1 MVGLLVGTHHSEG
14 NGCLLRG
21 DEESEGTKEK
31 GTSKNRGGNVCR
43 EREAPRDHYVVC
55 LLFSATREF
64 KAIAIG
70 LIYII
75 R

>member
-1 MVGLLVGTHHSEG
+1 MVLGLLGTHHSEG
-14 NGCLLRG
+14 SGCLLRG

-43 EREAPRDHYVVC
+43 EREAPRDHYVC

-70 LIYII
+70 L
-75 R
+75 